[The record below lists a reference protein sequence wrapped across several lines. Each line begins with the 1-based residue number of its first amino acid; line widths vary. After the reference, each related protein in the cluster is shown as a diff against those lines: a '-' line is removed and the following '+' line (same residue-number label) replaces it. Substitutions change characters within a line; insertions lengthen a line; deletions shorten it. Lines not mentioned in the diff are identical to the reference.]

1 MIRHATRAMAL
12 QGISRSNRQISR
24 PRDGLPRTH
33 VARSLPKPF
42 DVGRVA
48 DAVIS
53 HWLCDT
59 PVQLELA
66 RRAEPRHIMVNLL
79 VRVKYAVEIG
89 GNGIAL
95 LRARLAPPSR
105 EHHGCNAY
113 APLLGEPFAFPG
125 TINPDGVMRLVRAE
139 LRNNPR
145 FRRHLVRCARTQGC

>member
-1 MIRHATRAMAL
+1 MTKHSIRATAL
-12 QGISRSNRQISR
+12 QDVSRIARQLRRR
-24 PRDGLPRTH
+24 PDGLPRQH
-33 VARSLPKPF
+33 VARRIPKPF

-48 DAVIS
+48 DAVIC

-59 PVQLELA
+59 PVQLELT
-66 RRAEPRHIMVNLL
+66 RRLEPRHIMVNLL

-89 GNGIAL
+89 GSGIAL

>member
-1 MIRHATRAMAL
+1 
-12 QGISRSNRQISR
+12 
-24 PRDGLPRTH
+24 
-33 VARSLPKPF
+33 
-42 DVGRVA
+42 
-48 DAVIS
+48 VIC

-59 PVQLELA
+59 PVELELT

-89 GNGIAL
+89 GCGVAL

-145 FRRHLVRCARTQGC
+145 FRRHLIRCARSQGC

>member
-1 MIRHATRAMAL
+1 MQVTSRA
-12 QGISRSNRQISR
+12 NRQIVR
-24 PRDGLPRTH
+24 PPDGLPRPRL
-33 VARSLPKPF
+33 ARCVPKPF

-48 DAVIS
+48 DPVIS

-139 LRNNPR
+139 LRDNPR